1 MANTYS
7 QLIIQIVF
15 AVNGRDNLISS
26 KNREELEKYISG
38 IIENKGQRMLAI
50 YIMPNHA
57 HILVGMQPNMAV
69 SDLTRDIKS
78 NSSKFINQ
86 SKWVKGKFSWQE
98 GFGSFSY
105 SKSQI
110 DSVVNYIL
118 NQEQHHKKMT
128 FKQEYLEFLDKF
140 NIEYKEEYLFDW
152 IEDDII

>member
-7 QLIIQIVF
+7 QLIVQIIF

-38 IIENKGQRMLAI
+38 IIENKGQKMLAI

-57 HILVGMQPNMAV
+57 HILVGMQPNIAV

-110 DSVVNYIL
+110 DSVVKYIL
-118 NQEQHHKKMT
+118 NQEGQHKKKT

-140 NIEYKEEYLFDW
+140 NVEYKEEYLFDW
-152 IEDDII
+152 IE

>member
-26 KNREELEKYISG
+26 KNREELEKYICG
-38 IIENKGQRMLAI
+38 IIENKGQKMLAI

-57 HILVGMQPNMAV
+57 HILVGMQPNITI
-69 SDLTRDIKS
+69 SDLTRDIKA

-98 GFGSFSY
+98 GFGAFSY

-110 DSVVNYIL
+110 DRVVKYIL
-118 NQEQHHKKMT
+118 NQEEHHKKKT
-128 FKQEYLEFLDKF
+128 FKEEYLEFLNKF
-140 NIEYKEEYLFDW
+140 DVEYKEEYLFNW
-152 IEDDII
+152 ID

>member
-15 AVNGRDNLISS
+15 AVKGRENLISS
-26 KNREELEKYISG
+26 KNREELEKYICG
-38 IIENKGQRMLAI
+38 IIENKGQKMLAI

-57 HILVGMQPNMAV
+57 HILVGMQPNMTV

-86 SKWVKGKFSWQE
+86 SRWVKGKFSWQE
-98 GFGSFSY
+98 GFGAFSY

-110 DSVVNYIL
+110 DRVVKYIL
-118 NQEQHHKKMT
+118 NQEEHHKKKT
-128 FKQEYLEFLDKF
+128 FKQEYLDFLDKF
-140 NIEYKEEYLFDW
+140 NIDFKEEYLFDW
-152 IEDDII
+152 ID

>member
-7 QLIIQIVF
+7 QLIVQIIF

-38 IIENKGQRMLAI
+38 IIENKGQKMLAI

-57 HILVGMQPNMAV
+57 HILVGMQPNIAV

-86 SKWVKGKFSWQE
+86 SK
-98 GFGSFSY
+98 
-105 SKSQI
+105 
-110 DSVVNYIL
+110 
-118 NQEQHHKKMT
+118 
-128 FKQEYLEFLDKF
+128 
-140 NIEYKEEYLFDW
+140 
-152 IEDDII
+152 

>member
-26 KNREELEKYISG
+26 KNREELEKYICG
-38 IIENKGQRMLAI
+38 IIENKGQKMLAI

-57 HILVGMQPNMAV
+57 HILVGMQPNITI
-69 SDLTRDIKS
+69 SDLTRDIKA

-98 GFGSFSY
+98 GFGAFSY

-110 DSVVNYIL
+110 DSVVKYIL
-118 NQEQHHKKMT
+118 NQEEHHKKKT
-128 FKQEYLEFLDKF
+128 FKQEYLEFLNKF
-140 NIEYKEEYLFDW
+140 DVEYKEEYLFNW
-152 IEDDII
+152 ID

>member
-26 KNREELEKYISG
+26 KNREELEKYICG
-38 IIENKGQRMLAI
+38 IIENKGQKMLAI

-57 HILVGMQPNMAV
+57 HILVGMQPNITI
-69 SDLTRDIKS
+69 SDLTRDIKA

-98 GFGSFSY
+98 GFGAFSY

-110 DSVVNYIL
+110 DSVVKYIL
-118 NQEQHHKKMT
+118 NQEEHHMKKT
-128 FKQEYLEFLDKF
+128 FKEEYLEFLNKF
-140 NIEYKEEYLFDW
+140 DVEYKEEYLFNW
-152 IEDDII
+152 ID

>member
-1 MANTYS
+1 
-7 QLIIQIVF
+7 
-15 AVNGRDNLISS
+15 
-26 KNREELEKYISG
+26 
-38 IIENKGQRMLAI
+38 
-50 YIMPNHA
+50 
-57 HILVGMQPNMAV
+57 MAV

-98 GFGSFSY
+98 GFGCFSY